1 MLSFW
6 YKNFSHIPRHHG
18 DFHRAKLIYH
28 LLLFVC
34 ILAGVVTALNL
45 FLFDAKEIAFIDAIG
60 LTLSLCIYW
69 YFRKT
74 GNVKVAGWAVT
85 ILFITIIWAF
95 LTVWSGN
102 NYGIVWA
109 TLIPPVAFFL
119 LGRSMGTLVSIVFF
133 SYATYIVY
141 GHVQAGLT
149 YQLSLGG
156 VLNVIEVLIAH
167 IMLFRFYERTRA
179 DAMLQLQQNREQ
191 LEIIANTDK
200 LTGLNNRQRFDQ
212 QLHKYVVD
220 AERKQQPFAL
230 LLVDIDHFKRVNDQ
244 FGHLFGDSVLQ
255 SLATY
260 LQQNLRSEDF
270 LARWGGEEFA
280 VLMPNTSSRQAYQL
294 AERLRE
300 LIADTP
306 ICEHEV
312 TFSGGIA
319 VWRPGYDAETLL
331 GHADKALYK
340 AKDNGRNR
348 IEMYT

>member
-6 YKNFSHIPRHHG
+6 YKNFSHIPLHHG

-34 ILAGVVTALNL
+34 VLAGVVTALNL
-45 FLFDAKEIAFIDAIG
+45 LLFDSKGIAFIDAVG
-60 LTLSLCIYW
+60 LVCSLAIYG

-85 ILFITIIWAF
+85 ILFIVIIWAF

-119 LGRSMGTLVSIVFF
+119 LGRSMGTLVSVVFF
-133 SYATYIVY
+133 SYVIYIVY

-156 VLNVIEVLIAH
+156 VFNVIEVLIAH

-179 DAMLQLQQNREQ
+179 DAMLQLQQSREQ
-191 LEIIANTDK
+191 LQLIANTDK

-212 QLHKYVVD
+212 QLHTLVAA
-220 AERKQQPFAL
+220 AERQQQPFAL
-230 LLVDIDHFKRVNDQ
+230 LLIDIDHFKRVNDE

-255 SLATY
+255 SLARH

-280 VLMPNTSSRQAYQL
+280 VLMPNTDSQQAWQL
-294 AERLRE
+294 AERLRNE
-300 LIADTP
+300 VADTP
-306 ICEHEV
+306 ICDRNV

-319 VWRPGYDAETLL
+319 TWSAGRNAETLL
-331 GHADKALYK
+331 GLADNALYK
-340 AKDNGRNR
+340 AKENGRNR
-348 IEMYT
+348 IEVST